1 MNDKFRTI
9 ITIKY
14 TLVDFNMTEATI
26 TEMEGEMALP
36 ITCCLEVNGMVRVVV
51 CEEGCMSN
59 RFEETGFLNGFVKV
73 TREHGTVDR
82 HRSPP

>member
-26 TEMEGEMALP
+26 TEMQGEMALP

-51 CEEGCMSN
+51 C
-59 RFEETGFLNGFVKV
+59 
-73 TREHGTVDR
+73 
-82 HRSPP
+82 